1 MTKRILAIITSVF
14 ILISGLIMS
23 LPVMSAENVTGAQ
36 KFNVVFVVDASGSM
50 KATDSQG
57 WRFEAIDEFLSLLSL
72 KGNYVGTVVFNGD
85 IQAANGVSAVGSK
98 EDKQA
103 ASNAVKG
110 ATPDGYT
117 NIGEAL
123 VKANELIKN
132 GDKNLPSIILLLSD
146 GNTEMPSG
154 TDLNRSVNAQN
165 NAIVEA
171 KNNNTKIYCIGLNAN
186 GKMKPD
192 ELQNISGQTHGV
204 FKIVS
209 RAEDLQDVFKEFYA
223 LIYNT
228 SVAPEQV
235 ELPAVKE
242 FSVPKIGVEEVNI
255 LIEGTTSSIKLTQP
269 SGNQLSD
276 AELNAMTTRGNHFTN
291 IKIDKPLPGKWKIEL
306 GGEPG
311 QHVVINF
318 IPNLNVSLITDK
330 LEAESYKRGETVS
343 IKTKIVSDGNE
354 ITDAS
359 VYQEY
364 PATLKITNANDS
376 NDTRDAEMQA
386 IDGVYKADIT
396 FDTTGTYYVTAMMDI
411 GYGQIAGNSVSVS
424 VGNAVPKAKKEVV
437 KYTNYGM
444 SFGKK
449 TFEYKLSDLVSDE
462 DGDAITFSIDK
473 FTFSTDDLVDG
484 NAKIEDGVLKV
495 TPAKECSGT
504 FSIIAS
510 DEAGASCEL
519 NVEITYK
526 NLLKFILMIALI
538 ILIVGGI
545 IFAVIQYLRTHKK
558 FNGSITV
565 TAYDDDN
572 GSYSSPATEWPPAKP
587 IDVQMICGE
596 SETIGGIKGKFIG
609 AGKNKSFI
617 TFIPKGNAY
626 HNSIKTKKVKIA
638 DGCSERISSTEDG
651 MKGIEVQFTRQDN
664 Y

>member
-1 MTKRILAIITSVF
+1 MIKRITAIVTAVF
-14 ILISGLIMS
+14 ISVVCLAMPLLI
-23 LPVMSAENVTGAQ
+23 VSAENVTGAQ
-36 KFNVVFVVDASGSM
+36 KFNVVFVVDASNSM
-50 KATDSQG
+50 NATDSQG

-72 KGNYVGTVVFNGD
+72 TGNYVGTVVFNGD
-85 IQAANGVSAVGSK
+85 VQAANGVSQIESK

-103 ASNAVKG
+103 ASNTVKG
-110 ATPDGYT
+110 ATPVGYT

-123 VKANELIKN
+123 AKANELIKN
-132 GDKNLPSIILLLSD
+132 GNKSLPSIILLLSD
-146 GNTEMPSG
+146 GNTEMPSEA
-154 TDLNRSVNAQN
+154 DFNRSINAQN

-186 GKMKPD
+186 GKMKIE
-192 ELQNISGQTHGV
+192 ELQNISDQTNGF

-209 RAEDLQDVFKEFYA
+209 RAEDLQDVFKEFYV

-228 SVAPEQV
+228 SVDPEQV

-276 AELNAMTTRGNHFTN
+276 TELRDITTRGNHFTN
-291 IKIDKPLPGKWKIEL
+291 IKIDKPLSGKWKIEL
-306 GGEPG
+306 GGEAG
-311 QHVVINF
+311 QYVVINF
-318 IPNLNVSLITDK
+318 IPNLNVSLLTDK
-330 LEAESYKRGETVS
+330 PETESYKRDEMIS
-343 IKTKIVSDGNE
+343 IKTKIVSEGNE

-364 PATLKITNANDS
+364 PALLRITNANNSDDS
-376 NDTRDAEMQA
+376 HDVEMQA
-386 IDGVYKADIT
+386 IDDVYKADIA
-396 FDTTGTYYVTAMMDI
+396 FDTTGTYYVTPMIDI
-411 GYGQIAGNSVSVS
+411 GYGKIAGNSVSVS
-424 VGNAVPKAKKEVV
+424 VGNAVPKAKNKAV

-444 SFGKK
+444 KFGKE
-449 TFEYKLSDLVSDE
+449 TFEYKLSDLVFDE
-462 DGDAITFSIDK
+462 DGDALTFNIDK

-484 NAKIEDGVLKV
+484 TAKIEDGVLKV
-495 TPAKECSGT
+495 MPTKECSGT

-510 DEAGASCEL
+510 DEYGASCEF
-519 NVEITYK
+519 NVKITYR
-526 NLLKFILMIALI
+526 NLLRFILMIALI
-538 ILIVGGI
+538 VLIVGGM
-545 IFAVIQYLRTHKK
+545 IFAVIHFLCTHKK

-572 GSYSSPATEWPPAKP
+572 GSYSSPATEWPNARP

-596 SETIGGIKGKFIG
+596 SETFGGIKGKFIG
-609 AGKNKSFI
+609 SGKDFV
-617 TFIPKGNAY
+617 TFIAKGNAY
-626 HNSIKTKKVKIA
+626 YNGMKVKKVRIA

-651 MKGIEVQFTRQDN
+651 MKGIEVQFARQDSQ